1 MGMWIC
7 IEVEVVDVYVKWLRD
22 PKHVAV
28 QLYALVLVSEETMV
42 VSPVGV
48 VSTSVE
54 VVRSEF
60 VSVGTVVEP
69 GKVVEPGYKVLAL
82 WAVVVVVVA

>member
-7 IEVEVVDVYVKWLRD
+7 IEVEVVDVYVKWLGD
-22 PKHVAV
+22 TKHEVH
-28 QLYALVLVSEETMV
+28 LYALVLVSKETMV
-42 VSPVGV
+42 LSPVGV

-60 VSVGTVVEP
+60 VSVGMVVEL
-69 GKVVEPGYKVLAL
+69 GKVVELGYKVLAL
-82 WAVVVVVVA
+82 WAVVVVVA